1 MIAIMLL
8 AINYTKIFTS
18 IELLDKYK
26 QDRNGGRLDT
36 GTPVQNDV
44 EKDVGTPAE
53 GQAALGE
60 DQMALEENQEDHH
73 VHHQDENPDQKT
85 LLSVALQPFQGSCLN
100 IILYDFR
107 NTSNLRRINES
118 K

>member
-1 MIAIMLL
+1 MLL

-18 IELLDKYK
+18 IELLEYK
-26 QDRNGGRLDT
+26 QDRNGGRLDSDT

-44 EKDVGTPAE
+44 EKDVGTPE

-60 DQMALEENQEDHH
+60 DQMASEELQNQEDHH

-85 LLSVALQPFQGSCLN
+85 LLSVALQPFQGSCLVFKHHSF
-100 IILYDFR
+100 IILR
-107 NTSNLRRINES
+107 ILSNFAE
-118 K
+118 